1 MWRVRVFTL
10 CLCCI
15 GGACVLPHVSHGVSR
30 ALCAPSSSR
39 LAAHLLCLSV
49 SSACLPS
56 PPLPSALSPCLSHIL
71 PPSACLPVAV
81 LLVCPSPRLHFI
93 GAMVV
98 IESRKERRSAAKLAR
113 FGHVPRHQCCCPPR
127 SAEAADR
134 QHTPLS
140 AAVPAVSPRLCFLG
154 TVAVDRGRRVIA
166 QNGCLMANNVA
177 GGIAHVLTP
186 LWLW

>member
-1 MWRVRVFTL
+1 M
-10 CLCCI
+10 
-15 GGACVLPHVSHGVSR
+15 
-30 ALCAPSSSR
+30 
-39 LAAHLLCLSV
+39 
-49 SSACLPS
+49 
-56 PPLPSALSPCLSHIL
+56 
-71 PPSACLPVAV
+71 AV

-140 AAVPAVSPRLCFLG
+140 AAVPAISPRLCFLG
-154 TVAVDRGRRVIA
+154 TVAVGRGRRVIA

-177 GGIAHVLTP
+177 GGIADVLTP
-186 LWLW
+186 RAYIHGERLTIACACLSVAKLLLPPFHWISIGNNRL

>member
-1 MWRVRVFTL
+1 M
-10 CLCCI
+10 
-15 GGACVLPHVSHGVSR
+15 
-30 ALCAPSSSR
+30 
-39 LAAHLLCLSV
+39 
-49 SSACLPS
+49 
-56 PPLPSALSPCLSHIL
+56 
-71 PPSACLPVAV
+71 AV

-113 FGHVPRHQCCCPPR
+113 FGHVPRHHCCCPQLAVPR
-127 SAEAADR
+127 AAAAAASR
-134 QHTPLS
+134 QHTPPS

-177 GGIAHVLTP
+177 GGIADVLTP
-186 LWLW
+186 RAYIHGERLTIACACLSVAKLLLPPFH

>member
-1 MWRVRVFTL
+1 M
-10 CLCCI
+10 
-15 GGACVLPHVSHGVSR
+15 
-30 ALCAPSSSR
+30 
-39 LAAHLLCLSV
+39 
-49 SSACLPS
+49 
-56 PPLPSALSPCLSHIL
+56 
-71 PPSACLPVAV
+71 AV

-140 AAVPAVSPRLCFLG
+140 AAVPAISPRLCFLG
-154 TVAVDRGRRVIA
+154 TVAVGRGRRVIA

-177 GGIAHVLTP
+177 GGIAHGLTP
-186 LWLW
+186 RAYIYGERRTIACACLSVAKLLLPLSAGSLLEIVGFSDPFVILIQKSN

>member
-1 MWRVRVFTL
+1 
-10 CLCCI
+10 
-15 GGACVLPHVSHGVSR
+15 
-30 ALCAPSSSR
+30 
-39 LAAHLLCLSV
+39 
-49 SSACLPS
+49 
-56 PPLPSALSPCLSHIL
+56 
-71 PPSACLPVAV
+71 
-81 LLVCPSPRLHFI
+81 LHFI

-140 AAVPAVSPRLCFLG
+140 AAVPAISPRLCFLG
-154 TVAVDRGRRVIA
+154 TVAVGRGRRVIA

-177 GGIAHVLTP
+177 GGIAHGLTP
-186 LWLW
+186 YMVNDAQLPSPSWPCCLSAPRRGCTSSVRW

>member
-1 MWRVRVFTL
+1 M
-10 CLCCI
+10 
-15 GGACVLPHVSHGVSR
+15 
-30 ALCAPSSSR
+30 
-39 LAAHLLCLSV
+39 
-49 SSACLPS
+49 
-56 PPLPSALSPCLSHIL
+56 
-71 PPSACLPVAV
+71 AV

-113 FGHVPRHQCCCPPR
+113 FGHVPRHHCCCPQLAVPR
-127 SAEAADR
+127 AAAAAASR
-134 QHTPLS
+134 QHTPPS

-177 GGIAHVLTP
+177 GGIADVLTP
-186 LWLW
+186 RTYIHGERLTIACACLSVTKLLLPPFH

>member
-1 MWRVRVFTL
+1 
-10 CLCCI
+10 
-15 GGACVLPHVSHGVSR
+15 
-30 ALCAPSSSR
+30 
-39 LAAHLLCLSV
+39 
-49 SSACLPS
+49 
-56 PPLPSALSPCLSHIL
+56 
-71 PPSACLPVAV
+71 
-81 LLVCPSPRLHFI
+81 
-93 GAMVV
+93 MVV

-177 GGIAHVLTP
+177 GGIACFDAKGHIYMVNDAQLP
-186 LWLW
+186 ALARRWENY